1 MPSRLRS
8 RRSLLL
14 LLIALAV
21 LASSPACRRENPG
34 EGDATSVRIQWLDQA
49 QFAGL
54 YVANAKGYF
63 KAQKL
68 NVSIEPGGPDVSPVL
83 LVASGSNDFGVSPAT
98 DIIQA
103 RSNGVPVVA
112 IATIFQKNPVVF
124 FAQQSKNIKT
134 PKDFVGHTVGLKY
147 GMEIEYYYRVMMK
160 SAGVDAS
167 QVKEVPIKVDMPRFF
182 SGEVDVWSGYSLN
195 EPLAAEERNI
205 PVREIFWGDW
215 GVPAVGD
222 TMFTTERLIRD
233 NPNKVAA
240 FLRAVMQGWSYAIQ
254 HPDEAVAETLKVSAN
269 LDHDHQTRMFK
280 ATVDLIQAS
289 HEPLGSF
296 DIQKWNAMYKMMLE
310 SGLLKTP
317 VDIGKTYNNSFIENI
332 NAAKP

>member
-1 MPSRLRS
+1 MPSRSPS
-8 RRSLLL
+8 RRRRLLL
-14 LLIALAV
+14 AAALAV
-21 LASSPACRRENPG
+21 LAGLPACRHPSRG
-34 EGDATSVRIQWLDQA
+34 ESGATSVRIQWLDQA

-54 YVANAKGYF
+54 YVANARGYF
-63 KAQKL
+63 KAQGL
-68 NVSIEPGGPDVSPVL
+68 SVSVEPGGPDVSPVL

-124 FAQQSKNIKT
+124 FARQSKNIKS

-160 SAGVDAS
+160 YAGVDTS

-182 SGEVDVWSGYSLN
+182 ADEVDVWSGYSLN

-205 PVREIFWGDW
+205 PVREIFCEDW

-222 TMFTTERLIRD
+222 TIFTTEKLIRD
-233 NPNKVAA
+233 DPAKVMA
-240 FLRAVMQGWSYAIQ
+240 FLRGAMQGWAYALA
-254 HPDEAVAETLKVSAN
+254 HPDEAVADTLKVSPN
-269 LDHDHQTRMFK
+269 LDRDHQARMFK
-280 ATVDLIQAS
+280 ATMDLI
-289 HEPLGSF
+289 EPGKVPLGSF
-296 DIQKWNAMYKMMLE
+296 DIQEWNRMYNMMLE

-317 VDIGKTYNNSFIENI
+317 VDINKTYDTNFIEKI

>member
-8 RRSLLL
+8 RRPLLHVL
-14 LLIALAV
+14 AALAV
-21 LASSPACRRENPG
+21 LAVSPACRRENRG
-34 EGDATSVRIQWLDQA
+34 EGDAASVRIQWLDQA

-68 NVSIEPGGPDVSPVL
+68 SVSIEPGGPDVSPVL

-160 SAGVDAS
+160 YAGVDTS

-182 SGEVDVWSGYSLN
+182 SDEVDVWSGYSLN
-195 EPLAAEERNI
+195 EPMAAEERNI
-205 PVREIFWGDW
+205 PVQEIFCEDW

-222 TMFTTERLIRD
+222 TIFTTERLIRD

-240 FLRAVMQGWSYAIQ
+240 FLRAAMQGWTYA
-254 HPDEAVAETLKVSAN
+254 HPA
-269 LDHDHQTRMFK
+269 
-280 ATVDLIQAS
+280 
-289 HEPLGSF
+289 PG
-296 DIQKWNAMYKMMLE
+296 
-310 SGLLKTP
+310 
-317 VDIGKTYNNSFIENI
+317 
-332 NAAKP
+332 